1 MLTQKE
7 AQECFDY
14 KDGILYWKFRAAN
27 RIKVGSPAGSIDPST
42 GYHKTYVY
50 GKFYKTHRV
59 IFLYHHGYFPEFV
72 DHIDGNKINNKIENL
87 RPTTKSQNAMNQ
99 KVRADNKS
107 GTKGVRWHKRDK
119 KWLVQ
124 LRVNS
129 KSHSFGYFEDKELAE
144 LVAVEAT
151 NKLHKEFSAYKG
163 VLNGKS

>member
-59 IFLYHHGYFPEFV
+59 IFLYHHGYLPEFV

-119 KWLVQ
+119 KWLVE
-124 LRVNS
+124 LKVNS

-151 NKLHKEFSAYKG
+151 NKLHQEFSAYKG

>member
-14 KDGILYWKFRAAN
+14 KDGILYWKAKTAN
-27 RIKVGSPAGSIDPST
+27 RVKIGNPAGTFDPST
-42 GYHKTYVY
+42 GYHKIHVHR
-50 GKFYKTHRV
+50 KFYKAHRV
-59 IFLYHHGYFPEFV
+59 IFLYHHGYLPEFV

-107 GTKGVRWHKRDK
+107 GTKGVMWLKREQ
-119 KWLVQ
+119 KWLVA

-129 KSHSFGYFEDKELAE
+129 ISHSFGYFKDKELAE
-144 LVAVEAT
+144 LVAIEAT
-151 NKLHKEFSAYKG
+151 NKLHKDFSAYKG
-163 VLNGKS
+163 VLHGQ

>member
-59 IFLYHHGYFPEFV
+59 IFLYHHGYLPEFV
-72 DHIDGNKINNKIENL
+72 DHIDGDKINNKIDNL

-124 LRVNS
+124 LTVNS
-129 KSHSFGYFEDKELAE
+129 KTHSFGYFEEKELAE
-144 LVAVEAT
+144 LVAIEAT

-163 VLNGKS
+163 VLNGK